1 MIMVGKSNLVI
12 LWLIKP
18 DDAVKCI
25 EDVIID
31 WLKPITFFYME
42 NKAFGLTLM
51 TTMQLIVDAEL
62 IGMTL
67 LWYFKGSSFRY
78 PIVLS
83 VLGISKILLNVSFFL
98 RKILFEIKP
107 IDDSF
112 DEVLFPSLVFA
123 DSFKN
128 TYFFSGVT
136 TFLLFNLL

>member
-1 MIMVGKSNLVI
+1 
-12 LWLIKP
+12 
-18 DDAVKCI
+18 
-25 EDVIID
+25 
-31 WLKPITFFYME
+31 ME

-136 TFLLFNLL
+136 TFLFFNLL